1 MLCSNV
7 ILLDRECYHLLQ
19 NQGCQGERSSEVK
32 PGLGNPC
39 KMEERISQKKK
50 KKKKKAEA
58 MAVVE
63 KQSEIN
69 RNMVHVDR
77 GVHL

>member
-1 MLCSNV
+1 M

-39 KMEERISQKKK
+39 QMKERISQKKK
-50 KKKKKAEA
+50 KSKNKNKKAEA

>member
-1 MLCSNV
+1 MKSSQVLE
-7 ILLDRECYHLLQ
+7 ILAKWKREY
-19 NQGCQGERSSEVK
+19 RK
-32 PGLGNPC
+32 
-39 KMEERISQKKK
+39 KKRKKKKKK

-77 GVHL
+77 GFHL